1 MFVYLF
7 DFVLSSVNYTTII
20 VTFSFQR
27 RLGFYLLQVY
37 VPDILIVLLSW
48 IVFWLVP
55 DDPGGRLTIGVTT
68 VLTIMF
74 QCGAVNVSLPPVSYA
89 KAMDWYLMVSFA
101 FVFLSVIES
110 LVVFLLS
117 TKPLGKTSKTKETVS
132 LLFGAEYQ
140 HELKPS
146 ASHAVQNQLACTQ
159 TLFYFS
165 FRSFRKHRRPCAG
178 GQ

>member
-1 MFVYLF
+1 M
-7 DFVLSSVNYTTII
+7 
-20 VTFSFQR
+20 
-27 RLGFYLLQVY
+27 
-37 VPDILIVLLSW
+37 
-48 IVFWLVP
+48 
-55 DDPGGRLTIGVTT
+55 
-68 VLTIMF
+68 
-74 QCGAVNVSLPPVSYA
+74 SLPPVSYA

-117 TKPLGKTSKTKETVS
+117 TKPLGKTSKTKERVS
-132 LLFGAEYQ
+132 LLFGAEHQ
-140 HELKPS
+140 RELKPS

-165 FRSFRKHRRPCAG
+165 FRSFRKHRRPCTD